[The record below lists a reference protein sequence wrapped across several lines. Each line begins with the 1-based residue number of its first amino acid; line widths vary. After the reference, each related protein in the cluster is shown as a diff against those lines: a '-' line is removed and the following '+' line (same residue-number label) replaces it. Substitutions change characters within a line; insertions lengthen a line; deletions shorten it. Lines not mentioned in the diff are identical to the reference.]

1 MKEEAEAAGGF
12 EVPPGATESFN
23 NVESKPK
30 ADDETP
36 KQSFGT
42 LMRVFSFGKPTDNVI
57 QIVCAFAAICS
68 AMPLMALVLG
78 RLTANFTGFGSVDNK
93 QSTHDFM
100 KQVQKNALYFVYLFI
115 AKFLLVYIWSFGFGY
130 SANRMVQALRLKC
143 LNRVLNRTITAH
155 DAQTPGALSNT
166 ITTHCNSIQSALSD
180 RIGVMIQAF
189 SMLLASFAV
198 AFSQS
203 WHLTLVMLGLVLMT
217 LGLIGFIVGS
227 DQKIE
232 AGLLKR
238 YTDCS
243 AIAEDA
249 LGSVKTVVAFGAAP
263 KFLAKYDAILEQA
276 EADGKKRGP
285 FVGLMF
291 ACQYFF
297 MFTGWA
303 IGFYLGAYLYK
314 RGLISDPG
322 RILSVFFAM
331 LIGLGAIMALGPNM
345 PSFIKAVAVSGD
357 VFKILDDTDKR
368 DATDDFVVS
377 SLGTRNGHLVM
388 RDVSFSYPSR
398 PDVKALSDVNIE
410 FVSGTSTAV
419 VGPSGAGKSTLVSLL
434 ERWYQPTSGVIL
446 LDDYD
451 ITEIDPKWL
460 RQQIALVEQ
469 QPQLFNASI
478 FDNIA
483 YGLIGTDKE
492 HAPMEEKLLLVEEA
506 CREAR
511 ALDFIQNLPK
521 VFATNVGDHGGLI
534 SGGQK
539 QRIAIARAL
548 IGRRPILL
556 MDEATSALDNENS
569 KVIETL
575 MTQSG
580 DRTTIFISHKISSA
594 MKADR
599 IVVID
604 KGRVVEQGT
613 HAELIAANGV
623 YKRLHDAQL
632 QDEPDATEFT
642 PIESSI
648 AELKPLAQGASTV
661 PDSSPNEVAE
671 IPDIPKRSLWH
682 NLYTIAQE
690 QKRYLPILMIGVFA
704 AIVTAQIFP
713 VQAILLGRVMQ
724 SFQGTA
730 KEISSKANF
739 WSLMFFI
746 VGLGALIA
754 YAVLGFFMTLLG
766 IRLTRF
772 YRLDYFRVILSQR
785 MEFFDRVASGALVS
799 RLSTDPANLHELV
812 SVNLGLLISIFVSI
826 ISGGIIA
833 LAFSWKLAL
842 VAIFGAMPVV
852 FAAGFIRMKLD
863 SSLAEATAKVF
874 EDSARFA
881 TDALSSIRTV
891 KAFTMEDT
899 VQNSY
904 QQQLAGTMKR
914 LSRKAAIITLFFA
927 FSESA
932 ELLAAALGFWY
943 GGKLLGNGETS
954 TEKFFT
960 VFIAVIVGGQA
971 AGALFGFSSNIGK
984 ARIAANNILGIR
996 RHEHVPQEAAP
1007 SLDVSREKDANV
1019 VVDFRNVSFAYP
1031 ARPDVT
1037 VLKNVSFQ
1045 IFKGQT
1051 VAVVGSSGSGK
1062 STLLALLERFYDARS
1077 GALDVFGKPILS
1089 EEAEAYRKRLAIVP
1103 QEPTLYRGSI
1113 RDNIILGVDEDKVKE
1128 EDIVSA
1134 CDAAILT
1141 DLIASLPE
1149 GYNSDC
1155 GAKGVTLSG
1164 GQKQRIAIARALIRN
1179 PEILLLDEPT
1189 SALDAESEQLVQET
1203 LQSIQGGR
1211 TMIIVTHRL
1220 NTIKTADVIIVMA
1233 AGQIVEQ
1240 GTHSEL
1246 MARQGYYF
1254 KMYQSSRG
1262 D

>member
-1 MKEEAEAAGGF
+1 
-12 EVPPGATESFN
+12 
-23 NVESKPK
+23 
-30 ADDETP
+30 
-36 KQSFGT
+36 
-42 LMRVFSFGKPTDNVI
+42 
-57 QIVCAFAAICS
+57 
-68 AMPLMALVLG
+68 MPLMALVLG
-78 RLTANFTGFGSVDNK
+78 RLTANFTDYGSVDNK
-93 QSTHDFM
+93 QSSHDFM
-100 KQVQKNALYFVYLFI
+100 KQVQTNALYFVYLFI

-143 LNRVLNRTITAH
+143 LNRVLNRSVTAH

-166 ITTHCNSIQSALSD
+166 ITTHCNSIQAALSD
-180 RIGVMIQAF
+180 RIGIMIQAF
-189 SMLLASFAV
+189 AMLLASFAV

-203 WHLTLVMLGLVLMT
+203 WQLTLVMLGLVLLT

-238 YTDCS
+238 YADCS

-263 KFLAKYDAILEQA
+263 KFLAKYDAILAQA

-303 IGFYLGAYLYK
+303 IGFYLGAYLY
-314 RGLISDPG
+314 RHGHISDPG

-345 PSFIKAVAVSGD
+345 PSFIKAVAASGD
-357 VFKILDDTDKR
+357 VFKILDETDKK
-368 DATDDFVVS
+368 DATDEFAVS

-388 RDVSFSYPSR
+388 RNVSFSYPSR
-398 PDVKALSDVNIE
+398 PDLKALSDVNIE

-434 ERWYQPTSGVIL
+434 ERWFQPSSGAIL

-451 ITEIDPKWL
+451 ITGIDPKWL

-469 QPQLFNASI
+469 QPQLFNATI
-478 FDNIA
+478 FENIA
-483 YGLIGTDKE
+483 YGLIGTEKE
-492 HAPMEEKLLLVEEA
+492 HASLEEKMRLVEEA
-506 CREAR
+506 CAEAR
-511 ALDFIQNLPK
+511 ALEFIHNLPK
-521 VFATNVGDHGGLI
+521 AFDTNVGDQGGLI

-575 MTQSG
+575 MTASG

-604 KGRVVEQGT
+604 KGQVVEQGT
-613 HAELIAANGV
+613 HAELMAANKV
-623 YKRLHDAQL
+623 YRRLHDAQL
-632 QDEPDATEFT
+632 QDDSDATGFA

-648 AELKPLAQGASTV
+648 AEMKPLAKGPSAA
-661 PDSSPNEVAE
+661 PDSSPNELAE
-671 IPDIPKRSLWH
+671 IPDITKRPLWY
-682 NLYTIAQE
+682 NLYTIAKE
-690 QKRYLPILMIGVFA
+690 QRRYLPILMIGVFS

-730 KEISSKANF
+730 AEISSDANF
-739 WSLMFFI
+739 WSLMFFV

-799 RLSTDPANLHELV
+799 RLSTDPANLHELI
-812 SVNLGLLISIFVSI
+812 SVNLGLLVSIFVSI
-826 ISGGIIA
+826 ISGSIIA

-852 FAAGFIRMKLD
+852 FAAGFIRMTLD
-863 SSLAEATAKVF
+863 SSLAEATAKIF
-874 EDSARFA
+874 EESARFA

-899 VQNSY
+899 VQDAY

-914 LSRKAAIITLFFA
+914 LSRKTAIITLFFA

-932 ELLAAALGFWY
+932 ELLAAALAFWY
-943 GGKLLGNGETS
+943 GGKLLGDGETS

-996 RHEHVPQEAAP
+996 QHVHVPGEAAP
-1007 SLDVSREKDANV
+1007 SLDVSSEKDANV

-1031 ARPDVT
+1031 ARPSVT

-1045 IFKGQT
+1045 ILKGQT

-1089 EEAEAYRKRLAIVP
+1089 EEAEVYRKRLAIVP

-1113 RDNIILGVDEDKVKE
+1113 RDNVILGVDEDKVKE
-1128 EDIVSA
+1128 EDIASA

-1141 DLIASLPE
+1141 DLIASLPDS
-1149 GYNSDC
+1149 YNSDC
-1155 GAKGVTLSG
+1155 GAKGVALSG

-1220 NTIKTADVIIVMA
+1220 NTIKTVDAIIVMA

-1246 MARQGYYF
+1246 MARQGHYF

-1262 D
+1262 DVA

>member
-1 MKEEAEAAGGF
+1 
-12 EVPPGATESFN
+12 
-23 NVESKPK
+23 
-30 ADDETP
+30 
-36 KQSFGT
+36 
-42 LMRVFSFGKPTDNVI
+42 
-57 QIVCAFAAICS
+57 
-68 AMPLMALVLG
+68 MPLMALVLG
-78 RLTANFTGFGSVDNK
+78 RLTANFTNYGSADNK

-100 KQVQKNALYFVYLFI
+100 KSVQKNALYFVYLFI
-115 AKFLLVYIWSFGFGY
+115 AKFVLVYIWSFGFGY

-155 DAQTPGALSNT
+155 DAHTPGALSNT
-166 ITTHCNSIQSALSD
+166 ITVHCNSIQSALSD
-180 RIGVMIQAF
+180 RIGIMIQAF

-203 WHLTLVMLGLVLMT
+203 WHLTLVMLGLVLIT

-232 AGLLKR
+232 AGLLKK

-263 KFLAKYDAILEQA
+263 KFLAKYDAILQQA

-303 IGFYLGAYLYK
+303 IGFYLGAYLYR

-345 PSFIKAVAVSGD
+345 PSFIKAVAASGD
-357 VFKILDDTDKR
+357 VFKILDETDTK

-398 PDVKALSDVNIE
+398 PDVKALSNVNIE

-434 ERWYQPTSGVIL
+434 ERWYHPTSGVIL

-451 ITEIDPKWL
+451 ITGIDPKWL

-483 YGLIGTDKE
+483 YGLIGTEKE
-492 HAPMEEKLLLVEEA
+492 HASRQEKMRLVEEA
-506 CREAR
+506 CQEAR

-521 VFATNVGDHGGLI
+521 AFDTDVGDHGGLI

-575 MTQSG
+575 MTASG

-604 KGRVVEQGT
+604 KGQVVEQGT
-613 HAELIAANGV
+613 HAELMAASKV
-623 YKRLHDAQL
+623 YRRLHDAQV

-642 PIESSI
+642 PIESSV
-648 AELKPLAQGASTV
+648 AELKPLAKGASTV
-661 PDSSPNEVAE
+661 PDSSPNELAE

-682 NLYTIAQE
+682 NLYTIAKE
-690 QKRYLPILMIGVFA
+690 QKRYLPILLTGILA

-730 KEISSKANF
+730 AEISSDANF
-739 WSLMFFI
+739 WSLMFFV

-785 MEFFDRVASGALVS
+785 MEFFDRVSSGALVS
-799 RLSTDPANLHELV
+799 RLSTDPANLHELI

-826 ISGGIIA
+826 ISGSIIA

-852 FAAGFIRMKLD
+852 FAAGFIRMTLD

-891 KAFTMEDT
+891 KAFTMEDNL
-899 VQNSY
+899 QNSY
-904 QQQLAGTMKR
+904 QQQLAVTMKR
-914 LSRKAAIITLFFA
+914 LSRKTAIITLFFA

-996 RHEHVPQEAAP
+996 QHVRTPEEAAP
-1007 SLDVSREKDANV
+1007 SLDVSSEKDANV

-1031 ARPDVT
+1031 ARPNVT

-1045 IFKGQT
+1045 ILKGQT

-1089 EEAEAYRKRLAIVP
+1089 EEAEVYRKKLAIVP
-1103 QEPTLYRGSI
+1103 QEPTLYRGSV
-1113 RDNIILGVDEDKVKE
+1113 RDNIILGVDEDSVKE

-1134 CDAAILT
+1134 CEAAILT
-1141 DLIASLPE
+1141 ELIASLPD

-1155 GAKGVTLSG
+1155 GSKGVALSG

-1179 PEILLLDEPT
+1179 PELLLLDEPT

-1246 MARQGYYF
+1246 MARQGHYF
-1254 KMYQSSRG
+1254 KMYQSSRA
-1262 D
+1262 DAV